1 MNCPVCSTEVIDEA
15 AFCHRC
21 GAPLG
26 EEPPNP
32 SPQQR
37 LQSAIGD
44 KRPNNE
50 PPERQLWQ
58 GSFSKLAMI
67 SSWISATVLTLAFFV
82 VAVVGKFGGTGWL
95 VSVTIVFLVWA
106 GLVARLLY
114 LQLSRHYFLSNQRF
128 VHEQG
133 LLWREID
140 RIEAIDI
147 DDVSFVQGP
156 IERMLGVGTVR
167 ILSSDQSHP
176 KMELPGIENVHDV
189 AALIDETRRQERHR
203 RGLYV
208 ESV

>member
-1 MNCPVCSTEVIDEA
+1 MNCPECSLEVIDEA

-21 GAPLG
+21 GASLG
-26 EEPPNP
+26 EESHVPT
-32 SPQQR
+32 PQQR
-37 LQSAIGD
+37 LQAATGD
-44 KRPNNE
+44 KRLE
-50 PPERQLWQ
+50 DDPPERELWQ
-58 GSFSKLAMI
+58 GRYSKLAMI
-67 SSWISATVLTLAFFV
+67 GSWIGAMVFTVAMGV
-82 VAVVGKFGGTGWL
+82 VAVVGGFSGTGWL
-95 VSVTIVFLVWA
+95 VSMAIVLLVWA
-106 GLVARLLY
+106 GLVVRLFY

-156 IERMLGVGTVR
+156 IERMLGVGVIR

-176 KMELPGIENVHDV
+176 TMVLRGIENVKEV

-203 RGLYV
+203 RGLYI